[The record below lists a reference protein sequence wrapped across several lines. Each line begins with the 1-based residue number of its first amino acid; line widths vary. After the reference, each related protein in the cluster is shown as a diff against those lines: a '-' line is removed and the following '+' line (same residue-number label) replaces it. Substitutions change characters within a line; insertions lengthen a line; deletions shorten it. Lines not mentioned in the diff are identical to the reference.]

1 MESVRQSCRPR
12 HQVLTLKCFP
22 KYQKGVSE
30 VIPNPSE
37 LSYLLYYAS
46 TRRSKLTKVG
56 AFLEKKVAKDV
67 WRRRLGNVQVALH
80 ILTALIEKVPRE
92 LPIYARYVLSV
103 IDTVLR
109 SNDISMVE
117 ESIATFETFC
127 RHQDIAII
135 SADQALANKYR
146 EVIRTYASFA
156 DPSSQTYSP
165 AKLSPPV
172 AIRWRNAGLR
182 AIKGIVSSESLAA
195 DGGTSL
201 NIILPVILDN
211 LYSPDEDVLIP
222 LKAKLRETDDGERDA
237 ARLRRLSVATVH
249 TVDTAE
255 GDPALAAQS
264 TADADRQA
272 EMDARLLALRCLEQI
287 IVSGSNRGQI
297 RIAATVIMRFIA
309 NKRFPRSATR
319 EKSSGISLQDGN
331 WATSLIELIATWCP
345 VQVRFVILIT
355 AMDILHESTPQEDAL
370 ESSFTI
376 LSVVDWLLKSPVNM
390 IGLSVMDILLGL
402 MRYISDLLSPTGG
415 AEGDAEN
422 NGDANAHSAVSISPR
437 RRALISLLEQCI
449 GNLATHNYYG
459 DQVGDMMRTILRRF
473 KATPNYES
481 AAQSSLATVHE
492 TRVVSMAP
500 PSTEAEQ
507 TNGEKAHVE
516 TFSHAAAKLTALKAV
531 KAILIVAN
539 LRAPASMKGSESRN
553 QVGIEV
559 WEGTQGLLRDSDP
572 DVRHAYADAFLSW
585 LQLETNK
592 QDLKAQS
599 DTAKHVKPASKRDS
613 EALDK
618 TTSRRSTSA
627 PGNQREKAPLAVQTN
642 FLRLLHLVIYDA
654 ALDRPAVGSEVLVL
668 HLLLA
673 TLVENLGVNAA
684 QFGLPMVLK
693 LQDDLFTSVDLAS
706 FAARVNIGSLVH
718 GYLLA
723 LAEKF
728 NLESTHAGVEI
739 RNEIEKRQSKG
750 QWFTKIK
757 VPPTGLDGIAMDEK
771 ALDEDPTQSIT
782 LTPFRDLDGLVN
794 GIDEAYRQ
802 TISSPPQSPLN
813 SLARGFNFPV
823 LNHIPAA
830 QTSQQENGLP
840 SSVKDCMLSSW
851 SRESCLAAIEK
862 ESIKTASLSGSRGGT
877 MARNS
882 HFNSMANGSPVGSA
896 MDQHGPMSVPD
907 ISYTPEPSSGRGSP
921 VRVTE
926 LRRVL
931 SVNTESNLRRRS
943 PLRGQVDASNISLIS
958 SGSESMVSGDYS
970 VSEMEPDA
978 VSTMQDEA
986 QHTYEDGGAET
997 PRANA
1002 SAVALPSTDQG
1013 QDSTLSRQTSYDV
1026 PPVPPIPA
1034 GLSIPGGFPNDSQRS
1049 LISIDRPATAPDNS
1063 RQAMKSGGKSD
1074 PSQNLRNGKALNKNK
1089 SRSSNNLAYGFSG
1102 GLYNAETN
1110 YSDTPLDT
1118 AQRDQLR
1125 KLLDNFLSPEDGV
1138 ATTNGDRPSTAAP
1151 TSKDS
1156 LAESYSSRRHVSG
1169 GGLGRP
1175 PY

>member
-1 MESVRQSCRPR
+1 
-12 HQVLTLKCFP
+12 
-22 KYQKGVSE
+22 
-30 VIPNPSE
+30 
-37 LSYLLYYAS
+37 
-46 TRRSKLTKVG
+46 
-56 AFLEKKVAKDV
+56 
-67 WRRRLGNVQVALH
+67 
-80 ILTALIEKVPRE
+80 
-92 LPIYARYVLSV
+92 
-103 IDTVLR
+103 
-109 SNDISMVE
+109 MVE
-117 ESIATFETFC
+117 DSIATFETFC

-156 DPSSQTYSP
+156 DPSSQSYSS

-182 AIKGIVSSESLAA
+182 AIKGVVSSESLAA

-201 NIILPVILDN
+201 NIILPVILEN
-211 LYSPDEDVLIP
+211 LYAPNEDVLIP

-237 ARLRRLSVATVH
+237 ARLRRLSVATVN

-297 RIAATVIMRFIA
+297 RIAARVILRFIA
-309 NKRFPRSATR
+309 NKPFPRTATR
-319 EKSSGISLQDGN
+319 DESSGMSQQDGN

-345 VQVRFVILIT
+345 VQVRFVILMS
-355 AMDILHESTPQEDAL
+355 AMDILHDTTPQEDAL

-376 LSVVDWLLKSPVNM
+376 LSVVNWLLKSPVNM

-402 MRYISDLLSPTGG
+402 MRYISDLLLPSGG
-415 AEGDAEN
+415 ADDDAEK
-422 NGDANAHSAVSISPR
+422 NGDANAHSAVFISPR
-437 RRALISLLEQCI
+437 RRDLLSLLEQCI

-459 DQVGDMMRTILRRF
+459 DQVADMIRAVLHRF
-473 KATPNYES
+473 KPTPNYES
-481 AAQSSLATVHE
+481 AVQSSLATVHE
-492 TRVVSMAP
+492 TRAVSMAP
-500 PSTEAEQ
+500 PNAEVEQ
-507 TNGEKAHVE
+507 TNGEKAQGE

-531 KAILIVAN
+531 KAILVVAN
-539 LRAPASMKGSESRN
+539 LRAPASIKGSESRN
-553 QVGIEV
+553 QVGIHV
-559 WEGTQGLLRDSDP
+559 WEGTQGLLRDSDQ
-572 DVRHAYADAFLSW
+572 DVRYAYADAFLSW

-592 QDLKAQS
+592 QDLKVQS
-599 DTAKHVKPASKRDS
+599 DTPKYVKPASKRDS

-618 TTSRRSTSA
+618 TSSRRSTSA
-627 PGNQREKAPLAVQTN
+627 PGNQREKAALAAQTK
-642 FLRLLHLVIYDA
+642 FLRLLHLDIYDV

-673 TLVENLGVNAA
+673 SLVENLGVNAA

-693 LQDDLFTSVDLAS
+693 LQDDLFTSVDLGS
-706 FAARVNIGSLVH
+706 FAAQVNIGSLVH

-723 LAEKF
+723 LTEKF
-728 NLESTHAGVEI
+728 NLEATHAGVEV

-750 QWFTKIK
+750 QWFVKIK
-757 VPPTGLDGIAMDEK
+757 LPPTGLDGIAMDEK
-771 ALDEDPTQSIT
+771 VLDEDSTQSIT
-782 LTPFRDLDGLVN
+782 LTPFRNLDGLVS

-802 TISSPPQSPLN
+802 TISSPPQSPPT
-813 SLARGFNFPV
+813 SSARGFNFPV
-823 LNHIPAA
+823 LNHIQAA
-830 QTSQQENGLP
+830 QPLQQENGLP
-840 SSVKDCMLSSW
+840 SPVRDCMLSSW

-862 ESIKTASLSGSRGGT
+862 ESIKTSSISGSRGGT
-877 MARNS
+877 MTRNS
-882 HFNSMANGSPVGSA
+882 HFNGMTNGSPAGSA
-896 MDQHGPMSVPD
+896 MDKNRPMSVPD

-943 PLRGQVDASNISLIS
+943 PLRGQVDASNISVIS
-958 SGSESMVSGDYS
+958 SGSESMVSGVYS
-970 VSEMEPDA
+970 VSEMDPDA

-986 QHTYEDGGAET
+986 QQAHEDGGAET

-1002 SAVALPSTDQG
+1002 SAVALSSTDQG
-1013 QDSTLSRQTSYDV
+1013 QDSTLSPESSYEI

-1049 LISIDRPATAPDNS
+1049 LISVDRPATAPDNS
-1063 RQAMKSGGKSD
+1063 RQAMKSGVKSGS
-1074 PSQNLRNGKALNKNK
+1074 SQNLRNGKALDRNK
-1089 SRSSNNLAYGFSG
+1089 SRSSNNLAYGFSDG
-1102 GLYNAETN
+1102 FYNAETN
-1110 YSDTPLDT
+1110 DSDTPLDT

-1125 KLLDNFLSPEDGV
+1125 KLLDGFLSPEDDV
-1138 ATTNGDRPSTAAP
+1138 VTTNGDRPSTAVP
-1151 TSKDS
+1151 TSKNS
-1156 LAESYSSRRHVSG
+1156 LADGYSSRRQVSG

>member
-1 MESVRQSCRPR
+1 
-12 HQVLTLKCFP
+12 
-22 KYQKGVSE
+22 
-30 VIPNPSE
+30 
-37 LSYLLYYAS
+37 
-46 TRRSKLTKVG
+46 
-56 AFLEKKVAKDV
+56 
-67 WRRRLGNVQVALH
+67 
-80 ILTALIEKVPRE
+80 
-92 LPIYARYVLSV
+92 
-103 IDTVLR
+103 
-109 SNDISMVE
+109 MVE
-117 ESIATFETFC
+117 DSIATFETFC

-156 DPSSQTYSP
+156 DPSSQTYSS

-182 AIKGIVSSESLAA
+182 AIKGVVSSESLAA

-201 NIILPVILDN
+201 NIILPVILEN
-211 LYSPDEDVLIP
+211 LYSPNEDVLIQ

-237 ARLRRLSVATVH
+237 ARLRRLSVATVN
-249 TVDTAE
+249 TVDAVD

-297 RIAATVIMRFIA
+297 RIAATVILRFIA
-309 NKRFPRSATR
+309 CKRFPRTATR
-319 EKSSGISLQDGN
+319 DQSSGMSQQDGN

-345 VQVRFVILIT
+345 VQVRFVILMI
-355 AMDILHESTPQEDAL
+355 AMEILHDTTPKEDAL

-402 MRYISDLLSPTGG
+402 MRYISDLLSPTDG
-415 AEGDAEN
+415 AEGDAEKHA
-422 NGDANAHSAVSISPR
+422 DSNAHNATFISPR
-437 RRALISLLEQCI
+437 RRALLSLLEQCI

-459 DQVGDMMRTILRRF
+459 DQVADMMRAILRRF
-473 KATPNYES
+473 KPTPNYES

-492 TRVVSMAP
+492 TRAVSMAP
-500 PSTEAEQ
+500 QNTEGEQ
-507 TNGEKAHVE
+507 TNGEKAQGE
-516 TFSHAAAKLTALKAV
+516 SFSHAAAKLTALKAV
-531 KAILIVAN
+531 KAILVVAN
-539 LRAPASMKGSESRN
+539 LRAPASIKGSESRN
-553 QVGIEV
+553 QVGIHV
-559 WEGTQGLLRDSDP
+559 WEGTQGLLRDSDQ

-592 QDLKAQS
+592 QDLKVQS
-599 DTAKHVKPASKRDS
+599 DTPKYVKPASKRDP

-618 TTSRRSTSA
+618 TSSRRSTSA
-627 PGNQREKAPLAVQTN
+627 PGNQREKAALAAQTN
-642 FLRLLHLVIYDA
+642 FLRLLHLDIYDA
-654 ALDRPAVGSEVLVL
+654 ALDRPTVGSEVLVL

-673 TLVENLGVNAA
+673 SLVENLGVNAA

-693 LQDDLFTSVDLAS
+693 LQDDLFTSVDLGS

-728 NLESTHAGVEI
+728 NLEATHAGVEV

-750 QWFTKIK
+750 QWFAKIK
-757 VPPTGLDGIAMDEK
+757 LPPTGLDGIAVDEK
-771 ALDEDPTQSIT
+771 VLDEDSTQSIT
-782 LTPFRDLDGLVN
+782 LTPFRNLDGLVS
-794 GIDEAYRQ
+794 GIDEAYRR
-802 TISSPPQSPLN
+802 TISSPPQSPPT
-813 SLARGFNFPV
+813 SSARGFNFPV
-823 LNHIPAA
+823 LNHIQATKPV
-830 QTSQQENGLP
+830 QQENGLP
-840 SSVKDCMLSSW
+840 SPVKEQMLSSW

-862 ESIKTASLSGSRGGT
+862 ESISTASINGSRGGT
-877 MARNS
+877 MTRNS
-882 HFNSMANGSPVGSA
+882 HLNSITNGSPVGSA
-896 MDQHGPMSVPD
+896 MDKNRPMSVPD

-931 SVNTESNLRRRS
+931 SVNTESNIRRRS
-943 PLRGQVDASNISLIS
+943 PLRGQVDASNISVIS
-958 SGSESMVSGDYS
+958 SGSESMVSGVYS

-986 QHTYEDGGAET
+986 QQILEDGGAET

-1002 SAVALPSTDQG
+1002 SAVALSSADQG
-1013 QDSTLSRQTSYDV
+1013 QDSTLSRETSYEI

-1049 LISIDRPATAPDNS
+1049 LISVDRPATAPDNS
-1063 RQAMKSGGKSD
+1063 RQAMKGGVKSD
-1074 PSQNLRNGKALNKNK
+1074 SSQNLRNGMALNRNK
-1089 SRSSNNLAYGFSG
+1089 SRSSNNLAYGFSDG
-1102 GLYNAETN
+1102 FYNAESN
-1110 YSDTPLDT
+1110 ECDSPLDN

-1125 KLLDNFLSPEDGV
+1125 KLLDGFLSPEDNV
-1138 ATTNGDRPSTAAP
+1138 VTNGDRPSTAVP
-1151 TSKDS
+1151 TSKNS
-1156 LAESYSSRRHVSG
+1156 LAEGYSSRRQVSG

>member
-1 MESVRQSCRPR
+1 
-12 HQVLTLKCFP
+12 
-22 KYQKGVSE
+22 
-30 VIPNPSE
+30 
-37 LSYLLYYAS
+37 
-46 TRRSKLTKVG
+46 
-56 AFLEKKVAKDV
+56 
-67 WRRRLGNVQVALH
+67 
-80 ILTALIEKVPRE
+80 
-92 LPIYARYVLSV
+92 
-103 IDTVLR
+103 
-109 SNDISMVE
+109 MVE
-117 ESIATFETFC
+117 DSIATFETFC

-156 DPSSQTYSP
+156 DPSSQTYSS

-182 AIKGIVSSESLAA
+182 AIKGVVSSESLAA

-201 NIILPVILDN
+201 NIILPVILEN
-211 LYSPDEDVLIP
+211 LYSPNEDVLIP

-237 ARLRRLSVATVH
+237 ARLRRLSVATVN
-249 TVDTAE
+249 TVDAVD

-297 RIAATVIMRFIA
+297 RIAATVILRFIA
-309 NKRFPRSATR
+309 CKRFPRTATR
-319 EKSSGISLQDGN
+319 DQSSGMSQQDGN

-345 VQVRFVILIT
+345 VQVRFVILMI
-355 AMDILHESTPQEDAL
+355 AMEILHDTTPKEDAL

-402 MRYISDLLSPTGG
+402 MRYISDLLSPTDG
-415 AEGDAEN
+415 AEGDAEKHA
-422 NGDANAHSAVSISPR
+422 DSNAHNATFISPR
-437 RRALISLLEQCI
+437 RRALLSLLEQCI

-459 DQVGDMMRTILRRF
+459 DQVADMMRAILRRF
-473 KATPNYES
+473 KPTPNYES

-492 TRVVSMAP
+492 TRAVSMAP
-500 PSTEAEQ
+500 PNTEGEQ
-507 TNGEKAHVE
+507 TNGEKAQGE
-516 TFSHAAAKLTALKAV
+516 SFSHAAAKLTALKAV
-531 KAILIVAN
+531 KAILVVAN
-539 LRAPASMKGSESRN
+539 LRAPASIKGSESRN
-553 QVGIEV
+553 QVGIHV
-559 WEGTQGLLRDSDP
+559 WEGTQGLLRDSDQ

-592 QDLKAQS
+592 QDLKVQS
-599 DTAKHVKPASKRDS
+599 DTPKYVKPASKRDP

-618 TTSRRSTSA
+618 TSSRRSTSA
-627 PGNQREKAPLAVQTN
+627 PGNQREKAALAAQTN
-642 FLRLLHLVIYDA
+642 FLRLLHLDIYDA
-654 ALDRPAVGSEVLVL
+654 ALDRPTVGSEVLVL

-673 TLVENLGVNAA
+673 SLVENLGVNAA

-693 LQDDLFTSVDLAS
+693 LQDDLFTSVDLGS

-728 NLESTHAGVEI
+728 NLEATHAGVEV

-750 QWFTKIK
+750 QWFAKIK
-757 VPPTGLDGIAMDEK
+757 LPPTGLDGIAVDEK
-771 ALDEDPTQSIT
+771 VLDEDSTQSIT
-782 LTPFRDLDGLVN
+782 LTPFRNLDGLVS
-794 GIDEAYRQ
+794 GIDEAYRR
-802 TISSPPQSPLN
+802 TISSPPQSPPT
-813 SLARGFNFPV
+813 SSARGFNFPV
-823 LNHIPAA
+823 LNHIQATKPV
-830 QTSQQENGLP
+830 QQENGLP
-840 SSVKDCMLSSW
+840 SPVKEQMLSSW

-862 ESIKTASLSGSRGGT
+862 ESISTASINGSRGGT
-877 MARNS
+877 MTRNS
-882 HFNSMANGSPVGSA
+882 HLNSITNGSPVGSA
-896 MDQHGPMSVPD
+896 MDKNRPMSVPD

-931 SVNTESNLRRRS
+931 SVNTESNIRRRS
-943 PLRGQVDASNISLIS
+943 PLRGQVDASNISVIS
-958 SGSESMVSGDYS
+958 SGSESMVSGVYS

-986 QHTYEDGGAET
+986 QQIPEDGGAET

-1002 SAVALPSTDQG
+1002 SAVALSSADQG
-1013 QDSTLSRQTSYDV
+1013 QDSTLSRETSYEI

-1049 LISIDRPATAPDNS
+1049 LISVDRPATAPDNS
-1063 RQAMKSGGKSD
+1063 RQAMKGGVKSD
-1074 PSQNLRNGKALNKNK
+1074 SSQNLRNGKALNRNK
-1089 SRSSNNLAYGFSG
+1089 SRSSNNLAYGFSDG
-1102 GLYNAETN
+1102 FYNAEPN
-1110 YSDTPLDT
+1110 ECDSPLDNT
-1118 AQRDQLR
+1118 QRDQLR
-1125 KLLDNFLSPEDGV
+1125 KLLDGFLSPEDNV
-1138 ATTNGDRPSTAAP
+1138 VTNGDRPSTAVP
-1151 TSKDS
+1151 TSKNS
-1156 LAESYSSRRHVSG
+1156 LAEGYSSRRQVSG

>member
-1 MESVRQSCRPR
+1 
-12 HQVLTLKCFP
+12 
-22 KYQKGVSE
+22 
-30 VIPNPSE
+30 
-37 LSYLLYYAS
+37 
-46 TRRSKLTKVG
+46 
-56 AFLEKKVAKDV
+56 
-67 WRRRLGNVQVALH
+67 
-80 ILTALIEKVPRE
+80 LTALIEKVPRE

-117 ESIATFETFC
+117 DSIATFETFC

-135 SADQALANKYR
+135 AADQALANKYR

-156 DPSSQTYSP
+156 DPSSQSYSS

-182 AIKGIVSSESLAA
+182 AIKGVVSSESLAA

-201 NIILPVILDN
+201 NIILPVILEN
-211 LYSPDEDVLIP
+211 LYSSNEDVLVP
-222 LKAKLRETDDGERDA
+222 LKAKIRETDDGERDA

-249 TVDTAE
+249 TVDTAD

-297 RIAATVIMRFIA
+297 RIAATVILRFIA
-309 NKRFPRSATR
+309 NKRFPRTATLD
-319 EKSSGISLQDGN
+319 EFSGMSQQDGN

-345 VQVRFVILIT
+345 VQVRFVILMT
-355 AMDILHESTPQEDAL
+355 AMDILHDTHPKEDTL

-402 MRYISDLLSPTGG
+402 VRYISDLLSPTDG
-415 AEGDAEN
+415 AEGDADKN
-422 NGDANAHSAVSISPR
+422 ADSNAHSAVFISPR
-437 RRALISLLEQCI
+437 RRALLSLLEQCI

-459 DQVGDMMRTILRRF
+459 DQVADMMRAILRRF
-473 KATPNYES
+473 KPTPNHES

-492 TRVVSMAP
+492 TRAVSMAP
-500 PSTEAEQ
+500 QNSEIEQ
-507 TNGEKAHVE
+507 TNGEKAQGE

-531 KAILIVAN
+531 KAILVVAN
-539 LRAPASMKGSESRN
+539 LRAPASIKGSESRN
-553 QVGIEV
+553 QVGIHV
-559 WEGTQGLLRDSDP
+559 WEGTQGLLRDSDQ

-592 QDLKAQS
+592 QDLKVQS
-599 DTAKHVKPASKRDS
+599 DTPKYVKPASKRDS

-618 TTSRRSTSA
+618 TSGRRSTSA
-627 PGNQREKAPLAVQTN
+627 PGNQREKAALAAQTK
-642 FLRLLHLVIYDA
+642 FLRLLHLDIYDA
-654 ALDRPAVGSEVLVL
+654 AMDRPAVGSEVLVL

-673 TLVENLGVNAA
+673 SLVENLGVNAA

-693 LQDDLFTSVDLAS
+693 LQDDLFTSVDLGS
-706 FAARVNIGSLVH
+706 FAAQVNIGSLVH

-728 NLESTHAGVEI
+728 NLEATHAGVEV

-750 QWFTKIK
+750 QWFAKIK
-757 VPPTGLDGIAMDEK
+757 LPPTGLDGIAMDEK
-771 ALDEDPTQSIT
+771 VLDEDSTQPIT
-782 LTPFRDLDGLVN
+782 LTPFRNLDGLVS

-802 TISSPPQSPLN
+802 IISSPPHSPPT
-813 SLARGFNFPV
+813 SSARGFNFPV
-823 LNHIPAA
+823 LNHIPAK
-830 QTSQQENGLP
+830 QPSQEENGLP
-840 SSVKDCMLSSW
+840 SPVKELMLSSW

-862 ESIKTASLSGSRGGT
+862 ESIRTASISGSRGGT
-877 MARNS
+877 MTRNS
-882 HFNSMANGSPVGSA
+882 HFNGMTNGSPVGSA
-896 MDQHGPMSVPD
+896 MDKNRPMSVPD

-943 PLRGQVDASNISLIS
+943 PLRGQVDTSNISVIS
-958 SGSESMVSGDYS
+958 SGSESMASGVYS
-970 VSEMEPDA
+970 VSEMEQDA

-986 QHTYEDGGAET
+986 QQTHEGGGAET

-1002 SAVALPSTDQG
+1002 SAVALSTDQG
-1013 QDSTLSRQTSYDV
+1013 QDSTLSREPSYEI

-1063 RQAMKSGGKSD
+1063 RQALKSGVKSD
-1074 PSQNLRNGKALNKNK
+1074 SSQNLRNGKALNRNK
-1089 SRSSNNLAYGFSG
+1089 SRSSNNLAYGFSDG
-1102 GLYNAETN
+1102 FYNAEN
-1110 YSDTPLDT
+1110 DSDTPLDT

-1125 KLLDNFLSPEDGV
+1125 KLLDGFLSPEDNV
-1138 ATTNGDRPSTAAP
+1138 VTNGDRPSTAVP
-1151 TSKDS
+1151 TSKNS
-1156 LAESYSSRRHVSG
+1156 LADGYSSRRQVSG